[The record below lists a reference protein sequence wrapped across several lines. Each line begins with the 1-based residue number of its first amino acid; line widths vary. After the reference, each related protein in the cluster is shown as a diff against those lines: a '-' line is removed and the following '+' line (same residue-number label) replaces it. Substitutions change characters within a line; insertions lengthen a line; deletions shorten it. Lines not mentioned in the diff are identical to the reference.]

1 MNERQDDNLAMQ
13 VDERVEL
20 LINRSLDGRLS
31 PEQEA
36 ELHAALE
43 ASPAARALLETYSQN
58 DALVARALDRGI
70 ENAMTATAPGRRRGS
85 WLATAGGI
93 LSAAAV
99 ILFSV
104 SPLFRQPNDDTAQ
117 DSLTHETPVVIDE
130 PVGPARPPTF
140 NAAGRPGL
148 TRLVDYR
155 DDDGVPEQRQRRMDR
170 EWVGIRGDDGR
181 IYILQ
186 RNTASTRIAPM
197 SGEY

>member
-1 MNERQDDNLAMQ
+1 MQ

-130 PVGPARPPTF
+130 PVGPARPPMF
-140 NAAGRPGL
+140 NTAGRPGL